1 MFWFDVKVT
10 VKGNFQ
16 TSAPSLYRVLS
27 PWFSSSCGC
36 RSELVLF
43 ALLMLIEHVSIST
56 LNPRSFRTDILTPR
70 QAAGGLHLWNGHR
83 TSEVPAGSSPDPP
96 QIGGSLG
103 SQVWKVR
110 WLQWELVSLDL
121 SNFRSR
127 LGRPQIQLMRFAS
140 TMFRAWFFQ
149 QVLEERAALQCAV
162 PRAKIHDVH

>member
-1 MFWFDVKVT
+1 M
-10 VKGNFQ
+10 KGNFQ
-16 TSAPSLYRVLS
+16 TSAPSLYRVL
-27 PWFSSSCGC
+27 PPGFSSSCGC

-103 SQVWKVR
+103 SQV
-110 WLQWELVSLDL
+110 
-121 SNFRSR
+121 
-127 LGRPQIQLMRFAS
+127 
-140 TMFRAWFFQ
+140 
-149 QVLEERAALQCAV
+149 
-162 PRAKIHDVH
+162 